1 MKTKV
6 NNRQKAQRRFMNVAT
21 AVATVALVMGV
32 EAAFAQTGGGAAGGQ
47 SGITDATTQV
57 TSYFDPLTKLMYAI
71 GAILGLVGAV
81 KVYGKWNAGDQD
93 TQKTAVSWFGS
104 MIFLVVV
111 ATIVRSFFL

>member
-1 MKTKV
+1 MHV
-6 NNRQKAQRRFMNVAT
+6 VT
-21 AVATVALVMGV
+21 AVATVALVMSV
-32 EAAFAQTGGGAAGGQ
+32 DAAFAQGGGAAGGTN
-47 SGITDATTQV
+47 GIADATTQV

-71 GAILGLVGAV
+71 GAVLGLVGAV

-111 ATIVRSFFL
+111 ATVVRSFFL